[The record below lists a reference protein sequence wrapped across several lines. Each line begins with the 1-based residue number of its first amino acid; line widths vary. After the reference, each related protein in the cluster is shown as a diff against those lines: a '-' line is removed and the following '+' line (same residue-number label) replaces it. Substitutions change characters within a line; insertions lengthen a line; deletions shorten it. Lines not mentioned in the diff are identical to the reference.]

1 MSFPTHYR
9 LAFLCI
15 CLLRS
20 EPNLIHPPR
29 PQITKTQIWSIVT
42 STPPPKYPLTSEN
55 FLETNLAS
63 DGLSSALSLPL
74 VQQFF
79 IEIWTTSV
87 SHSPPTD
94 AYGRVVTSA
103 PLSQT
108 SQHTKKFDG
117 NELSWW
123 RAFYCVVTSFV
134 TTRFHWDLS
143 HIRMSAPPQTPQTQ
157 IGPGS
162 DVNLPLPNELGNL
175 KTWWRWA

>member
-55 FLETNLAS
+55 FLETSLAS

-74 VQQFF
+74 VWQFF

-87 SHSPPTD
+87 SHSP
-94 AYGRVVTSA
+94 A
-103 PLSQT
+103 
-108 SQHTKKFDG
+108 
-117 NELSWW
+117 
-123 RAFYCVVTSFV
+123 
-134 TTRFHWDLS
+134 
-143 HIRMSAPPQTPQTQ
+143 HISQTQ
-157 IGPGS
+157 IWPDS
-162 DVNLPLPNELGNL
+162 DVINSHLPDAHRHP
-175 KTWWRWA
+175 KTWWKRAQLVMVFPTNYRLWYYKHFSFKCMSIFENDRWS